1 MSSFVVDL
9 TDPTPPYEQIRR
21 AILDQVATGVL
32 ATGDRLPAIRAL
44 AGDLGL
50 APGTVARAYKEL
62 EEAGVLI
69 TRRGAGTRIAEG
81 APVAQFNEDLQ
92 RLAETMVDAAR
103 TQSFGDEA
111 ILEAV
116 RRALRS
122 RPESPRQAPA
132 GNGRE
137 AGRPTSM

>member
-1 MSSFVVDL
+1 MSTLVVDL

-21 AILDQVATGVL
+21 AILDQVASGSLV
-32 ATGDRLPAIRAL
+32 TGDRLPAIRAL

-81 APVAQFNEDLQ
+81 APVGTFHTGLQ
-92 RLAETMVDAAR
+92 QIADDAVGRAR
-103 TQSFGDEA
+103 QGGFGDEA
-111 ILEAV
+111 ILDAV
-116 RRALRS
+116 RRSLRGNPGGPGNPRDPR
-122 RPESPRQAPA
+122 RPGQ
-132 GNGRE
+132 
-137 AGRPTSM
+137 PTP

>member
-1 MSSFVVDL
+1 MSTLVVDL
-9 TDPTPPYEQIRR
+9 EDPTPPYEQIRR
-21 AILDQVATGVL
+21 AILDQVASGVL
-32 ATGDRLPAIRAL
+32 VTGDRLPTIRAL

-81 APVAQFNEDLQ
+81 APVAEFNPELQ
-92 RLAETMVDAAR
+92 RLADELTDAAR
-103 TQSFGDEA
+103 GKGFGDEA

-116 RRALRS
+116 RRALRGRS
-122 RPESPRQAPA
+122 GAGGSQA
-132 GNGRE
+132 
-137 AGRPTSM
+137 S